1 VRSFPALP
9 LFFWTFDE
17 YRECIYFMFNLI
29 CCCGSFLWKIQIEEL
44 KTGVA
49 ERCKSYEDSKVKVP
63 EKVLSTSARSNEDG
77 DGGGDAEVTEVIS
90 KPISIPMNELQERA
104 GQISVRL
111 AVQDLLLSN
120 LKKENDVLRSKVMSY
135 VADNLW
141 SKVE

>member
-1 VRSFPALP
+1 
-9 LFFWTFDE
+9 
-17 YRECIYFMFNLI
+17 
-29 CCCGSFLWKIQIEEL
+29 
-44 KTGVA
+44 
-49 ERCKSYEDSKVKVP
+49 VKVP

-135 VADNLW
+135 VADNL
-141 SKVE
+141 